1 MFSVT
6 SSSDS
11 CGVITEK
18 KYEFEA
24 TENPEFVEHCKKFL
38 LCSISLPDLPSFGF
52 FQELQNK
59 VACTGCQKPYFYLK
73 KIEKKKEKGSGSG
86 VIAASDEVFS
96 IGSDGDG
103 DGDGDGDHCE
113 HERISSQ
120 NEYFC
125 AICYV
130 RRFCNVHTFQNHDGS
145 ETYYIF
151 KAKSGSGSGSGIL
164 YQSSP
169 IIERPSDSDF

>member
-38 LCSISLPDLPSFGF
+38 ICSVSCPSLPSFGF
-52 FQELQNK
+52 FQELQNT
-59 VACTGCQKPYFYLK
+59 VACTGCQKPSFYLK
-73 KIEKKKEKGSGSG
+73 KMEKKKEGGSA
-86 VIAASDEVFS
+86 ISDEVFS

-103 DGDGDGDHCE
+103 DHGVHGRHDH
-113 HERISSQ
+113 HESCSSQ

-130 RRFCNVHTFQNHDGS
+130 HRFCNVHTFQNHDGS
-145 ETYYIF
+145 ETHYIF
-151 KAKSGSGSGSGIL
+151 KAKSGCGASGSGVL

-169 IIERPSDSDF
+169 IIERSSGSGSGSD